1 MVRNA
6 GQTRNTISQC
16 DYYSYCLQTR
26 LQNRSTLL
34 VAGRL
39 FQQYVVN
46 AYALVEAERL
56 DWIRN
61 NQRKLHSHYF
71 HGLVDAYRR
80 GDSDLEHTGKHIIL
94 ASSHTGS
101 PRYKYENFQDAV
113 AICRTLGFPGL
124 FITFTCNTQW
134 PEVEYMISLLL
145 EVEKKDPN
153 HAEVLARVFKLKLN
167 RSMSEIK
174 TKEIFGRCIAFMNAI
189 EFQKR
194 GLPHAHML
202 VFLSAED
209 KIHST
214 EQIDSIISAEIPDIK
229 EDPWCY
235 DLVTKFMFHGP
246 CGALNSNA
254 PCTIDRK
261 CNKHFPKAFCI
272 CTAIDVDG
280 FPRYRRSDNG
290 RSVTKNGAELD
301 NQYVVPYNRYLLLR
315 FDAHINVEFCNKSR
329 AIKYLFKYINKPPDR
344 AMATIVQTENSYSID
359 STTDIDEIKAFMDC
373 RYLTAGEACW
383 RIFKFDLYTNTP
395 AVMRLSYH
403 LPGQQPVYSNT
414 RLRLE
419 ELVEVE
425 LAHTSMLLE
434 WMKLNAYYPG
444 ARQYTFVEFP
454 QHFVWNREA
463 KAWKPRKNKQCIG
476 SLYYCH
482 PSSQEVFYL
491 RMLLH
496 TVKGCTSFEDIR
508 TVNGKTYD
516 SFKQTCN
523 AHGFL
528 TDDGEWNHCLEEVS
542 FTATAREM
550 RKLFVTKLLYCQVS
564 DVKSL
569 WEKNWTLLSDDILFS
584 RRQELRLP
592 NLELS
597 IEETKILCLLQLQN
611 ILRGFGKTLADIQGL
626 PAPPVDSTLHL
637 SNSLLAEEMNYDCAA
652 LQAQFQ
658 SNFMKLNT
666 EQKAAYNQIMES
678 VETNGHQLFFI
689 DGYGGTGKTFL
700 WQVISM
706 KLRADKKVVYV

>member
-1 MVRNA
+1 MFDEHNALAKISRFVRDRLDAGVVQNVKIRLFANRSGQGREYDLPSANELAGLIIDETGKDTFSLDIIIQHQSNELERITFYHPSLMALQYPILFPYGEADWHANIMVRNA

-71 HGLVDAYRR
+71 HGLV
-80 GDSDLEHTGKHIIL
+80 GKHIIL

-124 FITFTCNTQW
+124 FITF
-134 PEVEYMISLLL
+134 
-145 EVEKKDPN
+145 
-153 HAEVLARVFKLKLN
+153 
-167 RSMSEIK
+167 
-174 TKEIFGRCIAFMNAI
+174 

-344 AMATIVQTENSYSID
+344 
-359 STTDIDEIKAFMDC
+359 
-373 RYLTAGEACW
+373 G
-383 RIFKFDLYTNTP
+383 
-395 AVMRLSYH
+395 
-403 LPGQQPVYSNT
+403 
-414 RLRLE
+414 LRLE

-564 DVKSL
+564 DVKS
-569 WEKNWTLLSDDILFS
+569 SS
-584 RRQELRLP
+584 
-592 NLELS
+592 S
-597 IEETKILCLLQLQN
+597 I
-611 ILRGFGKTLADIQGL
+611 
-626 PAPPVDSTLHL
+626 
-637 SNSLLAEEMNYDCAA
+637 AA
-652 LQAQFQ
+652 LLMTGGRTAHSRFH
-658 SNFMKLNT
+658 
-666 EQKAAYNQIMES
+666 IP
-678 VETNGHQLFFI
+678 I
-689 DGYGGTGKTFL
+689 DVHSTSTCH
-700 WQVISM
+700 I
-706 KLRADKKVVYV
+706 D

>member
-1 MVRNA
+1 MFDEHNALAKISRFVRDRLDA
-6 GQTRNTISQC
+6 GVVQNVKI
-16 DYYSYCLQTR
+16 R
-26 LQNRSTLL
+26 LFANRSGQGREYDLPSANEL
-34 VAGRL
+34 AGL
-39 FQQYVVN
+39 IID
-46 AYALVEAERL
+46 E
-56 DWIRN
+56 
-61 NQRKLHSHYF
+61 
-71 HGLVDAYRR
+71 
-80 GDSDLEHTGKHIIL
+80 TGKDTFSLDIIIQHQSNEL
-94 ASSHTGS
+94 E
-101 PRYKYENFQDAV
+101 R
-113 AICRTLGFPGL
+113 
-124 FITFTCNTQW
+124 ITFYH
-134 PEVEYMISLLL
+134 PSLMALQYPIL
-145 EVEKKDPN
+145 FPYGEADW
-153 HAEVLARVFKLKLN
+153 HAN
-167 RSMSEIK
+167 IM
-174 TKEIFGRCIAFMNAI
+174 
-189 EFQKR
+189 
-194 GLPHAHML
+194 
-202 VFLSAED
+202 
-209 KIHST
+209 
-214 EQIDSIISAEIPDIK
+214 
-229 EDPWCY
+229 
-235 DLVTKFMFHGP
+235 
-246 CGALNSNA
+246 
-254 PCTIDRK
+254 
-261 CNKHFPKAFCI
+261 
-272 CTAIDVDG
+272 
-280 FPRYRRSDNG
+280 
-290 RSVTKNGAELD
+290 
-301 NQYVVPYNRYLLLR
+301 YVVPYNRYLLLR

-344 AMATIVQTENSYSID
+344 
-359 STTDIDEIKAFMDC
+359 DEIKAFMDC

>member
-1 MVRNA
+1 MFDEHNALAKISRFVRDRLDAGVVQNVKIRLFANRSGQGREYDLPSANELAELERITFYHPSLMALQYPILFPYGEADWHANIMVRNA

-71 HGLVDAYRR
+71 HGL
-80 GDSDLEHTGKHIIL
+80 TGKHIIL

-124 FITFTCNTQW
+124 FITFTCNT
-134 PEVEYMISLLL
+134 
-145 EVEKKDPN
+145 
-153 HAEVLARVFKLKLN
+153 EVLARVFKLKLN

-174 TKEIFGRCIAFMNAI
+174 TKEIFGRCIA
-189 EFQKR
+189 
-194 GLPHAHML
+194 
-202 VFLSAED
+202 S
-209 KIHST
+209 
-214 EQIDSIISAEIPDIK
+214 EIPDIK

-359 STTDIDEIKAFMDC
+359 STTDK
-373 RYLTAGEACW
+373 
-383 RIFKFDLYTNTP
+383 
-395 AVMRLSYH
+395 
-403 LPGQQPVYSNT
+403 
-414 RLRLE
+414 
-419 ELVEVE
+419 
-425 LAHTSMLLE
+425 

>member
-1 MVRNA
+1 MFDEHNALAKISRFVRDRLDAGVVQNVKIRLFANRSGQGREYDLPSANELAGLIIDETGKDTFSLDIIIQHQSNELERITFYHPSLMALQYPILFPYGEADWHANIMVRNA
-6 GQTRNTISQC
+6 GQTRNTM
-16 DYYSYCLQTR
+16 
-26 LQNRSTLL
+26 
-34 VAGRL
+34 
-39 FQQYVVN
+39 
-46 AYALVEAERL
+46 
-56 DWIRN
+56 
-61 NQRKLHSHYF
+61 
-71 HGLVDAYRR
+71 R

-174 TKEIFGRCIAFMNAI
+174 TKEIFGRCIA
-189 EFQKR
+189 
-194 GLPHAHML
+194 
-202 VFLSAED
+202 
-209 KIHST
+209 
-214 EQIDSIISAEIPDIK
+214 
-229 EDPWCY
+229 
-235 DLVTKFMFHGP
+235 
-246 CGALNSNA
+246 
-254 PCTIDRK
+254 
-261 CNKHFPKAFCI
+261 
-272 CTAIDVDG
+272 
-280 FPRYRRSDNG
+280 
-290 RSVTKNGAELD
+290 
-301 NQYVVPYNRYLLLR
+301 
-315 FDAHINVEFCNKSR
+315 
-329 AIKYLFKYINKPPDR
+329 
-344 AMATIVQTENSYSID
+344 
-359 STTDIDEIKAFMDC
+359 
-373 RYLTAGEACW
+373 
-383 RIFKFDLYTNTP
+383 
-395 AVMRLSYH
+395 
-403 LPGQQPVYSNT
+403 
-414 RLRLE
+414 
-419 ELVEVE
+419 
-425 LAHTSMLLE
+425 
-434 WMKLNAYYPG
+434 
-444 ARQYTFVEFP
+444 
-454 QHFVWNREA
+454 
-463 KAWKPRKNKQCIG
+463 
-476 SLYYCH
+476 
-482 PSSQEVFYL
+482 SSQEVFYL

-689 DGYGGTGKTFL
+689 DGRAILAPFHETVSSVNDYMQNKFPREQACYYSSNSIQTDDIEATDLEAEFPPEFLNSLKLGNFPDHELKLKVGVPVILLRNIDQATGLYNGTRMIVKSLGTWSIEVEVL
-700 WQVISM
+700 TGSHIG
-706 KLRADKKVVYV
+706 DKVYLS

>member
-1 MVRNA
+1 MNALPTTGDSNPLRPEIIMGLRDMFDEHNALAKISRFVRDRLDAGVVQNVKIRLFANRSGQGREYDLPSANELAGLIIDETGKDTFSLDIIIQHQSNELERITFYHPSLMALQYPILFPYGEADWHANIMVRNA

-16 DYYSYCLQTR
+16 
-26 LQNRSTLL
+26 
-34 VAGRL
+34 
-39 FQQYVVN
+39 
-46 AYALVEAERL
+46 
-56 DWIRN
+56 
-61 NQRKLHSHYF
+61 
-71 HGLVDAYRR
+71 
-80 GDSDLEHTGKHIIL
+80 
-94 ASSHTGS
+94 
-101 PRYKYENFQDAV
+101 DAV

-174 TKEIFGRCIAFMNAI
+174 TKEIFGRCIAF
-189 EFQKR
+189 
-194 GLPHAHML
+194 
-202 VFLSAED
+202 
-209 KIHST
+209 
-214 EQIDSIISAEIPDIK
+214 ISAEIPDIK

-344 AMATIVQTENSYSID
+344 AMATIVQ
-359 STTDIDEIKAFMDC
+359 TDIDEIKAFMDC

>member
-1 MVRNA
+1 MFDEHNALAKISRFVRDRLDAGVVQNVKIRLFANRSGQGREYDLPSANELAGLIIDETGKDTFSLDIIIQHQSNELERITFYHPSLMALQYPILFPYGEADWHANIMVRNA

-71 HGLVDAYRR
+71 HGLV
-80 GDSDLEHTGKHIIL
+80 GKHIIL

-145 EVEKKDPN
+145 E
-153 HAEVLARVFKLKLN
+153 
-167 RSMSEIK
+167 
-174 TKEIFGRCIAFMNAI
+174 
-189 EFQKR
+189 
-194 GLPHAHML
+194 
-202 VFLSAED
+202 ED

-344 AMATIVQTENSYSID
+344 
-359 STTDIDEIKAFMDC
+359 
-373 RYLTAGEACW
+373 G
-383 RIFKFDLYTNTP
+383 
-395 AVMRLSYH
+395 
-403 LPGQQPVYSNT
+403 
-414 RLRLE
+414 LRLE